1 MTVGEPGDSNGG
13 STTGSGSA
21 FCEEDRSVEVDGAT
35 LAGTLTCPTTDGPWP
50 VTLLLGGTFSDL
62 RDADVDPRRRRGV
75 PKRGMYKILAHG
87 LAEAG
92 VASYRFDR
100 RGAGESTGE
109 FGVERP
115 QEVADAGAV
124 WRWVRALPECNGK
137 AAMLGHS
144 AGAYVLCR
152 VALEVGQ
159 PDAAVLQ
166 GALYRSIADLLKYN
180 GGLVLD
186 YMQLG
191 EEQTAWVRE
200 HSRKAYEDA
209 RMLDATTSAIENG
222 DPIAEAEIDGVV
234 RTRDLSS
241 LRYDLELPPEDQ
253 FRLLAAPTLVLHSSE
268 DLNVPVEDAFDTVR
282 ALWAAGNRD
291 VELRILPA
299 GNHSFQFDAED
310 YETRI
315 QEKITMQNFARP
327 FDPLYP
333 AVVIDYLARR
343 LA

>member
-1 MTVGEPGDSNGG
+1 MNSKPT
-13 STTGSGSA
+13 
-21 FCEEDRSVEVDGAT
+21 FREEDRSVEVDGAT

-50 VTLLLGGTFSDL
+50 ITLLLGGTFSDL
-62 RDADVDPRRRRGV
+62 RDADADPRRNPDA

-92 VASYRFDR
+92 IASYRFDR

-115 QEVADAGAV
+115 QEVADAGTV
-124 WRWVRALPECNGK
+124 WRWIREIPECNGK

-166 GALYRSIADLLKYN
+166 GALYRSIADLLRYN
-180 GGLVLD
+180 SGLVLD
-186 YMQLG
+186 YMRLG

-200 HSRKAYEDA
+200 HSPKAYADA
-209 RMLDATTSAIENG
+209 LMLDATVAAIENG
-222 DPIAEAEIDGVV
+222 ESIAEAEIDGAT

-241 LRYDLELPPEDQ
+241 LQYDLDFPPEDQ
-253 FRLLAAPTLVLHSSE
+253 FRLLTAPTLVLHSSE

-310 YETRI
+310 YETRV

-333 AVVIDYLARR
+333 AVAINYLARR

>member
-1 MTVGEPGDSNGG
+1 MGRNTPGSRL
-13 STTGSGSA
+13 A
-21 FCEEDRSVEVDGAT
+21 FREEDRFVGVDGAT

-62 RDADVDPRRRRGV
+62 RDADADPRRFPGA

-92 VASYRFDR
+92 IASFRFDR
-100 RGAGESTGE
+100 RGAGESTGK

-115 QEVADAGAV
+115 QEVADAGTV
-124 WRWVRALPECNGK
+124 WRFIRGLPECNGR

-166 GALYRSIADLLKYN
+166 GALYRSIADLLRYN
-180 GGLVLD
+180 YGLVRD
-186 YMQLG
+186 YIDLG
-191 EEQTAWVRE
+191 EEQADWVRE
-200 HSRKAYEDA
+200 HSPKTYQDA
-209 RMLDATTSAIENG
+209 RMVDVITDAIERG
-222 DPIAEAEIDGVV
+222 DPVAQGEVDGMM

-241 LRYDLELPPEDQ
+241 LKYDLDFPPEDQ
-253 FRLLAAPTLVLHSSE
+253 FGHLSAPTLVLHSSE

-299 GNHSFQFDAED
+299 GNHSFQFDADD
-310 YETRI
+310 YETRVR
-315 QEKITMQNFARP
+315 EKITMQNFARP

-333 AVVIDYLARR
+333 AVVIDYLTRR

>member
-1 MTVGEPGDSNGG
+1 M
-13 STTGSGSA
+13 SGFA
-21 FCEEDRSVEVDGAT
+21 HFRDEDRFVEVDGAT
-35 LAGTLTCPTTDGPWP
+35 LAGTLTLPTTEGPWP
-50 VTLLLGGTFSDL
+50 VALLIGGTFSDL
-62 RDADVDPRRRRGV
+62 RDADADPRRFPGA
-75 PKRGMYKILAHG
+75 PKRGMYAILARG

-92 VASYRFDR
+92 IASFRFDR

-109 FGVERP
+109 FGVERAE
-115 QEVADAGAV
+115 EVADAGAV
-124 WRWVRALPECNGK
+124 WSWLRSLPECNGK

-166 GALYRSIADLLKYN
+166 GALYRTIAELLEYN
-180 GGLVLD
+180 YRLVRD
-186 YMQLG
+186 YLNLG
-191 EEQTAWVRE
+191 EPQVQWVKE
-200 HSRKAYEDA
+200 HSPKAYEDA
-209 RMLDATTSAIENG
+209 MMMDAIVSAIRSGEPVAVADVDG
-222 DPIAEAEIDGVV
+222 EA

-241 LRYDLELPPEDQ
+241 LRYDLDLPPEDQ
-253 FRLLAAPTLVLHSSE
+253 FRHLAAPTLVLHASE

-299 GNHSFQFDAED
+299 GNHSFQFDAD
-310 YETRI
+310 DHETRV
-315 QEKITMQNFARP
+315 QEKITAHNFARP

-343 LA
+343 LT

>member
-1 MTVGEPGDSNGG
+1 MTVGSPGKSIGG
-13 STTGSGSA
+13 NNAGSRA
-21 FCEEDRSVEVDGAT
+21 TFREEDRSVEVDGAT

-62 RDADVDPRRRRGV
+62 RDADVDPRRRPGV

-92 VASYRFDR
+92 IASYRFDR

-109 FGVERP
+109 FGVERA
-115 QEVADAGAV
+115 QEVADACAV
-124 WRWVRALPECNGK
+124 WRWVRGLPECNGK

-166 GALYRSIADLLKYN
+166 GALYRSIADLLRYN
-180 GGLVLD
+180 SGRVLD
-186 YMQLG
+186 YIQLG
-191 EEQTAWVRE
+191 EEQAAWVRE
-200 HSRKAYEDA
+200 HSPKTYEDA
-209 RMLDATTSAIENG
+209 LMLDATVAAIENG
-222 DPIAEAEIDGVV
+222 DSIAEAEVDGVT

-299 GNHSFQFDAED
+299 GNHSFQLDAED
-310 YETRI
+310 YETRV

-343 LA
+343 LV

>member
-1 MTVGEPGDSNGG
+1 MTFRQE
-13 STTGSGSA
+13 T
-21 FCEEDRSVEVDGAT
+21 RSVEVDGAT
-35 LAGTLTCPTTDGPWP
+35 LAGTLTCPTTGGPWP

-62 RDADVDPRRRRGV
+62 RDADVDPRRREGV

-92 VASYRFDR
+92 IASYRFDR

-109 FGVERP
+109 FGVERA

-166 GALYRSIADLLKYN
+166 GALYRSIADLFRYN
-180 GGLVLD
+180 SGLVRD

-191 EEQTAWVRE
+191 KEQAAWVRE
-200 HSRKAYEDA
+200 HSPEAYETA
-209 RMLDATTSAIENG
+209 LMLDAMVSAIERG
-222 DPIAEAEIDGVV
+222 DPVVAAEIDGELI
-234 RTRDLSS
+234 TRDLSS
-241 LRYDLELPPEDQ
+241 LRYDLDLPPEDQ
-253 FRLLAAPTLVLHSSE
+253 FRLLTAPTLVLHSSE
-268 DLNVPVEDAFDTVR
+268 DLNVPPEDAFDTVS

-299 GNHSFQFDAED
+299 GNHSLQFDAED
-310 YETRI
+310 YETRVR
-315 QEKITMQNFARP
+315 EKITMQNFARP

-343 LA
+343 LV

>member
-1 MTVGEPGDSNGG
+1 MSSN
-13 STTGSGSA
+13 ST
-21 FCEEDRSVEVDGAT
+21 FREEDRFVAVDGAT

-62 RDADVDPRRRRGV
+62 RDADADPRRNPTAPR
-75 PKRGMYKILAHG
+75 RGMYKILAHG

-92 VASYRFDR
+92 IASFRFDR

-109 FGVERP
+109 WGVQRP

-124 WRWVRALPECNGK
+124 WRWVRGLAECNGK

-166 GALYRSIADLLKYN
+166 GALYRSIADLFRYN
-180 GGLVLD
+180 SGLVRQ

-191 EEQTAWVRE
+191 EDHAAWVRE
-200 HSRKAYEDA
+200 HSPDAYETA
-209 RMLDATTSAIENG
+209 LILDPMVEAIERG
-222 DPIAEAEIDGVV
+222 DAIVEAEIDGEPI
-234 RTRDLSS
+234 TRDLSG
-241 LRYDLELPPEDQ
+241 LQYDLDFPPEDQ
-253 FRLLAAPTLVLHSSE
+253 FRLLKAPTLVLHTSE

-291 VELRILPA
+291 VELRILPG

-310 YETRI
+310 YQTRVR
-315 QEKITMQNFARP
+315 EKITMQNFARP

-333 AVVIDYLARR
+333 AVAIDYLARR

>member
-1 MTVGEPGDSNGG
+1 MTIR
-13 STTGSGSA
+13 
-21 FCEEDRSVEVDGAT
+21 EEDRSVEVDGAT
-35 LAGTLTCPTTDGPWP
+35 LAGTLTFPDQRRSVAYDPPPGRD
-50 VTLLLGGTFSDL
+50 VL
-62 RDADVDPRRRRGV
+62 RPPGRGRRSEASRAGV

-87 LAEAG
+87 LAEVG
-92 VASYRFDR
+92 IASYRFDR

-109 FGVERP
+109 FGVERA

-166 GALYRSIADLLKYN
+166 GALYRSIAELLRYN
-180 GGLVLD
+180 YSLVLD
-186 YMQLG
+186 YIQLG
-191 EEQTAWVRE
+191 EEQAAWVRD
-200 HSRKAYEDA
+200 HSPKAYEDA
-209 RMLDATTSAIENG
+209 LMMDALVAAIEGG
-222 DPIAEAEIDGVV
+222 DAIVEAEVDGEPI
-234 RTRDLSS
+234 TRDLSS
-241 LRYDLELPPEDQ
+241 LRYDLDLPPEDQ
-253 FRLLAAPTLVLHSSE
+253 FRLLTAPTLVLHSSE
-268 DLNVPVEDAFDTVR
+268 DLNVPVEDAFDTVA

-291 VELRILPA
+291 VELRILPG

-310 YETRI
+310 YETRV
-315 QEKITMQNFARP
+315 QEKITMENFARP

-343 LA
+343 LT

>member
-1 MTVGEPGDSNGG
+1 MTVGAPDQQTGGDTAG
-13 STTGSGSA
+13 SSPA
-21 FCEEDRSVEVDGAT
+21 FWEEDRSVEVDGAT
-35 LAGTLTCPTTDGPWP
+35 LAGTLTRPTTDGPWP
-50 VTLLLGGTFSDL
+50 MALLLGGTFSDL
-62 RDADVDPRRRRGV
+62 RDADVDPKRRAGV

-92 VASYRFDR
+92 IASYRFDR

-166 GALYRSIADLLKYN
+166 GALYRSIADLFRYN
-180 GGLVLD
+180 SGLVLD
-186 YMQLG
+186 YMRLG

-200 HSRKAYEDA
+200 HSPQTYEQA
-209 RMLDATTSAIENG
+209 LMLDAMVDAIERG
-222 DPIAEAEIDGVV
+222 DPAVEAEIDGVL

-241 LRYDLELPPEDQ
+241 LRYDLDFPPEDQ
-253 FRLLAAPTLVLHSSE
+253 FRLLSAPTLVLHSSE

-310 YETRI
+310 YEARV
-315 QEKITMQNFARP
+315 QEKITMQNFSRP

-333 AVVIDYLARR
+333 ALVVDYLARR

>member
-1 MTVGEPGDSNGG
+1 MSSN
-13 STTGSGSA
+13 ST
-21 FCEEDRSVEVDGAT
+21 FREEDRFVEVDGAT
-35 LAGTLTCPTTDGPWP
+35 LAGTLTCPTTDGSWP
-50 VTLLLGGTFSDL
+50 VALLLGGTFSDL
-62 RDADVDPRRRRGV
+62 RDADADPRRNPTA

-87 LAEAG
+87 LAQAG
-92 VASYRFDR
+92 IASFRFDR

-109 FGVERP
+109 WGVERA

-124 WRWVRALPECNGK
+124 WRWVRGLPECNGK

-166 GALYRSIADLLKYN
+166 GALYRSIADLFRYN
-180 GGLVLD
+180 SGLVRE

-191 EEQTAWVRE
+191 EDQAEWVRE
-200 HSRKAYEDA
+200 HSPDAYETA
-209 RMLDATTSAIENG
+209 LILDPMVEAIERG
-222 DPIAEAEIDGVV
+222 DAIVEAEIDGKPI
-234 RTRDLSS
+234 TRDLSS
-241 LRYDLELPPEDQ
+241 LQYDLDLPPEDQ
-253 FRLLAAPTLVLHSSE
+253 FRLLRAPTLVLHTLE
-268 DLNVPVEDAFDTVR
+268 DLNVPVEDAVDAVR

-291 VELRILPA
+291 VELRILPG

-310 YETRI
+310 FETRV

-333 AVVIDYLARR
+333 AVAIDYLARR

>member
-1 MTVGEPGDSNGG
+1 MTVGAPDESMGG
-13 STTGSGSA
+13 KTAGSRST
-21 FCEEDRSVEVDGAT
+21 FRDEHRLVEVDGAT
-35 LAGTLTCPTTDGPWP
+35 LAGTLTLPTTDGPWP

-62 RDADVDPRRRRGV
+62 RDADVDPRRFPGV
-75 PKRGMYKILAHG
+75 PKRGMYAILAHG

-92 VASYRFDR
+92 IASYRFDR
-100 RGAGESTGE
+100 RGAGGSTGE
-109 FGVERP
+109 LGVQRA
-115 QEVADAGAV
+115 QEIADACAV
-124 WRWVRALPECNGK
+124 WRWVKSLPECNGK

-144 AGAYVLCR
+144 SGAYILCR
-152 VALEVGQ
+152 VALEAGQ

-166 GALYRSIADLLKYN
+166 GALYRSIADLFRYN
-180 GGLVLD
+180 SGLVLE
-186 YMQLG
+186 YLQLG
-191 EEQTAWVRE
+191 AEQAAWVRE
-200 HSRKAYEDA
+200 HSPKTYEHA
-209 RMLDATTSAIENG
+209 LMLDAILDAIENG
-222 DPIAEAEIDGVV
+222 DSIAEAEVDGVK

-241 LRYDLELPPEDQ
+241 LRYDLEYPPEDQ
-253 FRLLAAPTLVLHSSE
+253 FRHLAAPTLVLHASE

-299 GNHSFQFDAED
+299 GNHSFQFDTED
-310 YETRI
+310 YETRV

-343 LA
+343 LT

>member
-1 MTVGEPGDSNGG
+1 MT
-13 STTGSGSA
+13 
-21 FCEEDRSVEVDGAT
+21 FREEDRFVEVDGAT
-35 LAGTLTCPTTDGPWP
+35 LAGTLTCPTGDGPWP

-62 RDADVDPRRRRGV
+62 RDADVDPRRRAGV

-92 VASYRFDR
+92 IASYRFDR

-109 FGVERP
+109 FGVERA

-124 WRWVRALPECNGK
+124 WRWVRSLPECNGK

-166 GALYRSIADLLKYN
+166 GALYRSIADLFRYN
-180 GGLVLD
+180 SGLVRD
-186 YMQLG
+186 YIQLG
-191 EEQTAWVRE
+191 EDQAAWVRK
-200 HSRKAYEDA
+200 HSPDAYETA
-209 RMLDATTSAIENG
+209 LILDPMVEAIERG
-222 DPIAEAEIDGVV
+222 DAAVEAEVDGEPV
-234 RTRDLSS
+234 TRDLSS
-241 LRYDLELPPEDQ
+241 LRYDLDLPPEDQ

-268 DLNVPVEDAFDTVR
+268 DLNVPVEDAFDTVA

-291 VELRILPA
+291 VELRILPG

-310 YETRI
+310 YETRVR
-315 QEKITMQNFARP
+315 EKITMQNFARP

-343 LA
+343 LT

>member
-1 MTVGEPGDSNGG
+1 VISSNTVGSKA
-13 STTGSGSA
+13 A
-21 FCEEDRSVEVDGAT
+21 FREQDRSVKVDGAT
-35 LAGTLTCPTTDGPWP
+35 LAGTLTLPTTDGPWP

-62 RDADVDPRRRRGV
+62 RDADADPRRNPTA

-87 LAEAG
+87 LAQAG
-92 VASYRFDR
+92 IASFRFDR

-109 FGVERP
+109 WEVQRP

-124 WRWVRALPECNGK
+124 WRWVRGLPECNGK
-137 AAMLGHS
+137 AGMLGHS

-166 GALYRSIADLLKYN
+166 GALYRSIAELLKYN
-180 GGLVLD
+180 SSLVRD

-191 EEQTAWVRE
+191 EDHTIWVRE
-200 HSRKAYEDA
+200 NSSKAYQDA
-209 RMLDATTSAIENG
+209 LMLDATVAAIESG
-222 DPIAEAEIDGVV
+222 ASVAEAEIDGVL

-241 LRYDLELPPEDQ
+241 LQYDLDFPPEDQ
-253 FRLLAAPTLVLHSSE
+253 FRLLTAPTLVLHTSE

-291 VELRILPA
+291 VELRILPG

-310 YETRI
+310 YQTRV

-333 AVVIDYLARR
+333 AVAIDYLARR

>member
-1 MTVGEPGDSNGG
+1 MSEAG
-13 STTGSGSA
+13 S
-21 FCEEDRSVEVDGAT
+21 FRDENHFVEVDGAT
-35 LAGTLTCPTTDGPWP
+35 LAGTLTIPTTEGPWP

-62 RDADVDPRRRRGV
+62 RDADADPRRFPGAPR
-75 PKRGMYKILAHG
+75 RGMYAILARG
-87 LAEAG
+87 LAKKG
-92 VASYRFDR
+92 IASFRFDR

-109 FGVERP
+109 FGVERA
-115 QEVADAGAV
+115 QEVADAGTV
-124 WRWVRALPECNGK
+124 WRWVRSLPECNGK

-166 GALYRSIADLLKYN
+166 GALYRTIAELLRYN
-180 GGLVLD
+180 SSLVHD
-186 YMQLG
+186 YLSLG
-191 EEQTAWVRE
+191 ESQVAWVKE
-200 HSRKAYEDA
+200 HSPKSYDDA
-209 RMLDATTSAIENG
+209 MMLEAVVSAIENG
-222 DPIAEAEIDGVV
+222 EPVAVTEVDGE
-234 RTRDLSS
+234 TRAHDLSS
-241 LRYDLELPPEDQ
+241 LQYDLDLPPEDQ
-253 FRLLAAPTLVLHSSE
+253 FRHLAAPTLVLHASE

-310 YETRI
+310 YETRV
-315 QEKITMQNFARP
+315 QEKITALNFARP

-333 AVVIDYLARR
+333 AVVIDYLTRR
-343 LA
+343 IT